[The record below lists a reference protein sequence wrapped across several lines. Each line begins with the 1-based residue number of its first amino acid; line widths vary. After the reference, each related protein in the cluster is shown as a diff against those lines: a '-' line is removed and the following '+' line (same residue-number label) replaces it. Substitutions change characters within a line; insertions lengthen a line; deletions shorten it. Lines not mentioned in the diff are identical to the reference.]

1 LVIAAAAR
9 REVVRDHLNLMART
23 GLDPKI
29 VTLSTLALAEMLT
42 RVRNGSGG
50 AHLVVDIESGCT
62 SMVLVDAAGTPR
74 AMRTITYGAEFQ
86 SGVIPVSATHAI
98 FAAARQTMLAHG
110 GEPRPELVLAG
121 SAAEVPGACELVAR
135 ALQTPVRDVGDFDYS
150 AMIRSHRT
158 IPKRFTGCIAMLLA
172 EAPSNPAELIN
183 FRQGGLAFHGRSGAP
198 APLRVP
204 MMLAAAAAGAAVVQF
219 ALGIGVGVRQLHLL
233 DRQITM
239 ITAPALGNPDPATAA
254 TALQAKITEMTKRLH
269 LMGGSLGHGSPLEV
283 LSVLSRALPP
293 GLAAEV
299 TTLQID
305 DSGLKLE
312 GEADSFTAVDQVKR
326 SLERNGEFGQ
336 VQLDHAAAASDS
348 GKVEFHLSAA
358 AAD

>member
-1 LVIAAAAR
+1 
-9 REVVRDHLNLMART
+9 
-23 GLDPKI
+23 
-29 VTLSTLALAEMLT
+29 
-42 RVRNGSGG
+42 
-50 AHLVVDIESGCT
+50 
-62 SMVLVDAAGTPR
+62 
-74 AMRTITYGAEFQ
+74 
-86 SGVIPVSATHAI
+86 
-98 FAAARQTMLAHG
+98 
-110 GEPRPELVLAG
+110 
-121 SAAEVPGACELVAR
+121 
-135 ALQTPVRDVGDFDYS
+135 
-150 AMIRSHRT
+150 
-158 IPKRFTGCIAMLLA
+158 
-172 EAPSNPAELIN
+172 
-183 FRQGGLAFHGRSGAP
+183 
-198 APLRVP
+198 

-326 SLERNGEFGQ
+326 SLERNGELGQ